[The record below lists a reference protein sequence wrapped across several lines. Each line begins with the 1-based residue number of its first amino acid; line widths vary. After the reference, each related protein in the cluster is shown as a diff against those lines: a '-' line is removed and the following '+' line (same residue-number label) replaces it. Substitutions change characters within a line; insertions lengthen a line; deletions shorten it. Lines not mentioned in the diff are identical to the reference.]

1 MYYFVGIHL
10 DGSIISHY
18 GNAVSDALG
27 TPAGLDYYLE
37 AKHELVCDTVKIG
50 SKNLDVTVTYATDTV
65 TKPYTYIITD
75 VKPLCNKYQSIID
88 KRFNS
93 IDDMVEAV
101 KKLT

>member
-1 MYYFVGIHL
+1 MSYFVGIHL
-10 DGSIISHY
+10 DGSIISYY
-18 GNAVSDALG
+18 GNSVTEALG
-27 TPAGLDYYLE
+27 TPVGLDYYLE
-37 AKHELVCDTVKIG
+37 AKHKLVCGTVKIG
-50 SKNLDVTVTYATDTV
+50 SKNLDVTVTYAIDTV

-93 IDDMVEAV
+93 IDDMVEAI

>member
-10 DGSIISHY
+10 NGRIISHY
-18 GNAVSDALG
+18 GCSVSDALG
-27 TPAGLDYYLE
+27 TPVGLDYWLE
-37 AKHELVCDTVKIG
+37 AKHTLVCDTVKIG
-50 SKNLDVTVTYATDTV
+50 SKNLDVTVTYAIDTV
-65 TKPYTYIITD
+65 TKPHTYIITD

>member
-1 MYYFVGIHL
+1 MSYFVGIHL
-10 DGSIISHY
+10 DGSIISYY
-18 GNAVSDALG
+18 GNSVTEALG
-27 TPAGLDYYLE
+27 TPVGLDYYLE

-50 SKNLDVTVTYATDTV
+50 SKNLDVTVTYAIDTV
-65 TKPYTYIITD
+65 TKPHTYIITD

>member
-1 MYYFVGIHL
+1 MSYFVGIHI
-10 DGSIISHY
+10 DGSIISYY
-18 GNAVSDALG
+18 GNSVTEALG
-27 TPAGLDYYLE
+27 TPVGLDYYLE

-50 SKNLDVTVTYATDTV
+50 SKNLDVTVTYAIDTV

>member
-1 MYYFVGIHL
+1 MPYFVGVRL

-18 GNAVSDALG
+18 GSSVTDALG
-27 TPAGLDYYLE
+27 TPVGLDYYLE

-50 SKNLDVTVTYATDTV
+50 SKNLDVTVTYAVDTV

-75 VKPLCNKYQSIID
+75 VKPLCNKYQSVID